1 MSQQTQIVAAVAKR
15 GYMDGW
21 SDDQLA
27 ARQLVK
33 MIEEL
38 AEASAHIETTS
49 PRFGLLLERLHGLGA
64 LARQVFDFP
73 EAWADVT
80 LLNTQALRSETADMA
95 VVLCVLAHALG
106 MDAMTQAQAKA
117 TADVSRGVRREF
129 APMEA
134 G

>member
-33 MIEEL
+33 MVEEL
-38 AEASAHIETTS
+38 AEASAHIETAS

-64 LARQVFDFP
+64 LGDILHSAVCKAEFRRVGHKAIGKD
-73 EAWADVT
+73 A
-80 LLNTQALRSETADMA
+80 LLQRCVGVELDHLR
-95 VVLCVLAHALG
+95 G
-106 MDAMTQAQAKA
+106 
-117 TADVSRGVRREF
+117 RGCG
-129 APMEA
+129 A
-134 G
+134 